1 VEERRV
7 VVEEVAVGEKAGG
20 PAPGDVE
27 VLRLVGVEAVAEEGD
42 GAEDGARGDEE
53 PEEDMARPEGF
64 EPPTGGSEVRC
75 SVQLS

>member
-1 VEERRV
+1 M
-7 VVEEVAVGEKAGG
+7 VVEEVAVGEE
-20 PAPGDVE
+20 PRRPPPGDVK
-27 VLRLVGVEAVAEEGD
+27 VLRLVGVESIAEEGD
-42 GAEDGARGDEE
+42 GPQRGADGGEE